1 VIEKK
6 ARQYAATAYF
16 KYLKI
21 MLLVVSLVLTQQVAT
36 YAAPIDTAKKLF
48 GQLAN
53 FSEPRR
59 ADLATAS
66 YKNNLRKKDQAF
78 TMACLDYLS
87 KLAEQL
93 DDKHLQWAVINMR
106 ADYFSVNLRFNTRCT
121 TYYLEAIEF
130 AIKHNM
136 PVETGIAYNN
146 IAVYFFIYKDYI
158 DACRYFLRSQEQF
171 KQIGFGKVPQLH
183 EYLANMGNFYYDLGD
198 YNNAKIIL
206 EEALKYSPP
215 LTRATVDYTNTIG
228 LIYRN
233 YKQFPSAV
241 SKFEQA
247 LNMAEAI
254 KDTAWIGITKGNIG
268 SCYFLQGQ
276 YQKAIPYIE
285 TDYKTSLQFG
295 EPVNGAISLSRMVK
309 INIDYRNFMLAG
321 KQLDTVALLL
331 KNSKEDVLK
340 EMTNFYDLKSV
351 LYEQLGLV
359 SQSIEYRKIYE
370 NYKDSLINRDN
381 LAAVERVQMQYEAD
395 ARIRELNKLE
405 ADARVTR
412 IEINSGAAV
421 LVLLLIISVLFY
433 NRQRMKSKKDRALLL
448 AEKQVIDERLKN
460 ARIALHRFTENIRQ
474 KNKLIENFK
483 LEIEKLSAQ
492 SVDKTDADH
501 LEKLLQAHIMT
512 NENWGEFK
520 RLFSKVYPGFFV
532 NLSKDNPNLSTTDTR
547 IIALMK
553 LGLSNAEMANMLGIT
568 IEGIKKAKQRLR
580 KKIDNYTAGMN
591 DN

>member
-1 VIEKK
+1 
-6 ARQYAATAYF
+6 
-16 KYLKI
+16 
-21 MLLVVSLVLTQQVAT
+21 MLLLVPLVLTQQIAT

-53 FSEPRR
+53 FPEPHR
-59 ADLATAS
+59 ADLATIS

-78 TMACLDYLS
+78 AMACLDYLS
-87 KLAEQL
+87 KFGEQL
-93 DDKHLQWAVINMR
+93 ADKHLQWAVINMR
-106 ADYFSVNLRFNTRCT
+106 ADYFSVNLRFNTKST
-121 TYYLEAIEF
+121 AYYLEAVEF
-130 AIKHNM
+130 AIKNNM
-136 PVETGIAYNN
+136 LVETGIAYNN

-158 DACRYFLRSQEQF
+158 DACRYFLLSQEQF
-171 KQIGFGKVPQLH
+171 KQIGFDKVPQVN

-206 EEALKYSPP
+206 EEALKYSPSP
-215 LTRATVDYTNTIG
+215 TRERVNYTNTIG

-233 YKQFPSAV
+233 YKQFPFAT

-247 LNMAEAI
+247 LHMAEII
-254 KDTAWIGITKGNIG
+254 KDTVWIGITKGNIG

-276 YQKAIPYIE
+276 YQKAIPYLEI
-285 TDYKTSLQFG
+285 DYKTSLQFN
-295 EPVNGAISLSRMVK
+295 EPVNGAISLLRLVK
-309 INIDYRNFMLAG
+309 INIDYRKFMLAG
-321 KQLDTVALLL
+321 KQLDTAASLL
-331 KNSKEDVLK
+331 KKSKEDVLK
-340 EMTNFYDLKSV
+340 ELTNLYNLKSE

-405 ADARVTR
+405 ADARVAN
-412 IEINSGAAV
+412 IEINAGSAV
-421 LVLLLIISVLFY
+421 LVLLLVISALFY

-460 ARIALHRFTENIRQ
+460 ARIALHGFTENIRQ

-483 LEIEKLSAQ
+483 QEIEKLSAQ

-501 LEKLLQAHIMT
+501 LEKLLQANIMT

-532 NLSKDNPNLSTTDTR
+532 NLSKENPNLSTTDIR
-547 IIALMK
+547 IITLMK

-568 IEGIKKAKQRLR
+568 IEGIKKGKQRLR
-580 KKIDNYTAGMN
+580 KKIDNYSAGMN